1 MKVASL
7 LPVIGESRRANLSR
21 DIHHASLQ
29 IVAAARDS
37 SLAVLSALGMAGFS
51 LCKGCDAMVVF
62 VPDGD
67 ELTCVYNAGDR
78 GAYFIGMRVSRLSS
92 PSAVARAARSGSRI
106 VADDRDARLIPGD
119 RCGIALPMCD
129 ATGRVHGIVY
139 WSTTRE
145 TLDNTDVMAD
155 TVDLAAMAYILA
167 CERESDRSSATFD
180 ALTGLHA
187 PRAFRAVLSETIA
200 KRLEA
205 SSPISLWFIDTDHFK
220 TVNDQ
225 FGHAVGDSVLQRI
238 ASLLQASLPCPH
250 DIAAR
255 NGGDEFC
262 ALLWR
267 THKSQA
273 FFRAEEF
280 CRAVRAHDFLT
291 GIAMTVSIGV
301 ATFPDDAASASE
313 LLEAADAAMYHS
325 KRQGRDRVSFR
336 SHAGIYQTV
345 TQTP

>member
-1 MKVASL
+1 MKGAL
-7 LPVIGESRRANLSR
+7 LRPVIGESRRANLCR
-21 DIHHASLQ
+21 EIHLASLE

-37 SLAVLSALGMAGFS
+37 SLAVLSALGTTGFAF
-51 LCKGCDAMVVF
+51 CKACDSMVVF

-78 GAYFIGMRVSRLSS
+78 GAYFIGTRISRLLS
-92 PSAVARAARSGSRI
+92 PSAVARAARSGARV
-106 VADDRDARLIPGD
+106 VADERGARLIPGD
-119 RCGIALPMCD
+119 RCALALPMCD
-129 ATGRVHGIVY
+129 ASGRVHGVVY

-145 TLDNTDVMAD
+145 SLDHPDLLADSVDV
-155 TVDLAAMAYILA
+155 AALAYILA

-187 PRAFRAVLSETIA
+187 PRAFRVVLGETIA
-200 KRLEA
+200 KRVES
-205 SSPISLWFIDTDHFK
+205 SSPLSLWFIDTDHFK
-220 TVNDQ
+220 SVNDR
-225 FGHAVGDSVLQRI
+225 FGHAVGDCVLQHI
-238 ASLLQASLPCPH
+238 ASLLQASLTSPH

-273 FFRAEEF
+273 FLRAEQF

-291 GIAMTVSIGV
+291 GIAMSVSIGV

-336 SHAGIYQTV
+336 SHAGSYQTV
-345 TQTP
+345 TEMS